1 MDFYFQPF
9 SYINQIQNKLDK
21 TIEQQT
27 VSIFSST
34 DNSINVS
41 FLLKN
46 NQNTANIVLHYQE
59 SMVTNN
65 NNFKNQKKM
74 PIIMNFKG
82 DAIVLWIMKELIN

>member
-46 NQNTANIVLHYQE
+46 TANIVLQLPREY
-59 SMVTNN
+59 
-65 NNFKNQKKM
+65 
-74 PIIMNFKG
+74 G
-82 DAIVLWIMKELIN
+82 DQQQ

>member
-46 NQNTANIVLHYQE
+46 NQNTANIVLQLPREY
-59 SMVTNN
+59 
-65 NNFKNQKKM
+65 
-74 PIIMNFKG
+74 G
-82 DAIVLWIMKELIN
+82 DQQQ